1 MSYFGAHQILI
12 KCCVFKIYAVCQIQ
26 VTNVL
31 KWSMGGKTY
40 HKQLINPTSSYL
52 ELQVES
58 APLR

>member
-12 KCCVFKIYAVCQIQ
+12 KCCVFKIYAVLSNTSNKCFEM
-26 VTNVL
+26 VY
-31 KWSMGGKTY
+31 GGKTY